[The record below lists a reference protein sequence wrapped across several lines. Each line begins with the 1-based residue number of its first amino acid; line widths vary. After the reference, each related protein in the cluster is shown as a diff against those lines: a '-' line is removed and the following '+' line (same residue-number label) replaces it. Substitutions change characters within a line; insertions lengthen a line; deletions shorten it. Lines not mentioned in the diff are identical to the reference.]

1 MVENMLSSPM
11 SHYFRHV
18 LLSYKEVSTLQKK
31 RMAKQKLNLL
41 EAQLLKLKE
50 EHPRHQKVSALLEH
64 IAKIKAKL

>member
-1 MVENMLSSPM
+1 MLSSPM

-50 EHPRHQKVSALLEH
+50 EHPRHPKVTALLEN
-64 IAKIKAKL
+64 IRNIKARL